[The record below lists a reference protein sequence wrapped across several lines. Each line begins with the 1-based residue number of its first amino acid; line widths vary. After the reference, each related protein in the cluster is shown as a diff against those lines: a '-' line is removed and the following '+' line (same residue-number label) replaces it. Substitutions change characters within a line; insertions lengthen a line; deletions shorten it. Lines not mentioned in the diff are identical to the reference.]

1 MKRRPKVVVLATGG
15 KIAGKYA
22 DLMVLTTDNPRLEEV
37 EDINRDIICGLDV
50 HHGKYEIILDRQE
63 AIEHLLDTAQ
73 KGDIVALI
81 GKGHEDYQDIKGVK
95 YYFCE
100 EQIILNYLSKK

>member
-1 MKRRPKVVVLATGG
+1 MGR
-15 KIAGKYA
+15 IAGKYA
-22 DLMVLTTDNPRLEEV
+22 DLTVLTTDNPRFEEV
-37 EDINRDIICGLDV
+37 EDINNDIICGLNV
-50 HHGKYEIILDRQE
+50 HQGKYEIIIDRKE
-63 AIEHLLDTAQ
+63 AIEHLIDNAK

-100 EQIILNYLSKK
+100 EEIILNYLARK